1 MRSRDPK
8 SPKGLPSKSPKK
20 SGKMKIFS
28 RLNQQMFGAAGRKN
42 RVFCCF
48 SLNLCVLVRG
58 VFGGMPSEDEA
69 SEELPPVTDSEEEKP
84 VYTTQCTNLERW
96 QVLPTKPGRR
106 CLGAAVFI
114 F

>member
-1 MRSRDPK
+1 MRTRSLK
-8 SPKGLPSKSPKK
+8 SPEGLPSKNPENR
-20 SGKMKIFS
+20 GKIAIFS
-28 RLNQQMFGAAGRKN
+28 HLNFGAAGRKN